1 MTIEELV
8 NKAVS
13 YEEDNEHPSLD
24 EFLEQ
29 VALVADIEIIWMNLR
44 TGSPS

>member
-1 MTIEELV
+1 M

-13 YEEDNEHPSLD
+13 YSEEVEHPSLD

-29 VALVADIEIIWMNLR
+29 VALVADVDRMDDSE
-44 TGSPS
+44 TGLL